1 MKTSGRK
8 FVICDT
14 ETTGIT
20 NDSKLIEVG
29 MLLID
34 EDFKCIDSLSFLVN
48 HELGIS
54 EICDSEWVNDA
65 ADAYAVHKIDAE
77 EVMQRGL
84 SKSASRDLIYDF
96 LLKNASIVSDGK
108 PVLISDNAKFEWFM
122 LSQIIT
128 VEDYFHYTVW
138 DTNLLFSFAGQ
149 TDPKPAHRAMADCFL
164 LYNKLKQVFGDK
176 KLKFVEQDQ

>member
-1 MKTSGRK
+1 MKKSGRK

-34 EDFKCIDSLSFLVN
+34 EDFKCINSLSFLVN

-54 EICDSEWVNDA
+54 EICDNEWVNDA

-77 EVMQRGL
+77 EVMKRGL
-84 SKSASRDLIYDF
+84 SKSDSRDLIYDF
-96 LLKNASIVSDGK
+96 LMKNVKYDEEK

-122 LSQIIT
+122 LNQIIT
-128 VEDYFHYTVW
+128 VEDHFHYTVW

-149 TDPKPAHRAMADCFL
+149 TDPKPAHRAMADVFL